1 MIGRGLRAA
10 LICVVVVAAG
20 SAAAAC
26 DVNVADGNFNVGLA
40 SGKATDTWTKTFPLS
55 PGGRLDLRN
64 INGAILVQ
72 PAAEGQPL
80 EVSAERTARAS
91 SDEAARE
98 LLKKV
103 EIHDEATADR
113 VLIETRAPKTWG
125 REGHDVKYT
134 VKLPAGVKL
143 EARTVNGAVELHR
156 VTGDTNVT
164 TTNGGIK
171 GDELAGA
178 FEARTTNGGIDVAL
192 AAVPGAVT
200 LETVNGGVSLEVPAA
215 LAADLSAHVTNGG
228 IHVDDALKFEAVG
241 EQNRRNVQG
250 KLNGGGRRVEVST
263 TNGGIAIHA
272 K

>member
-1 MIGRGLRAA
+1 MIGRRLRAA
-10 LICVVVVAAG
+10 LACVAVLAAG
-20 SAAAAC
+20 SAAVAC
-26 DVNVADGNFNVGLA
+26 DVNVGDGNFNVGLA
-40 SGKATDTWTKTFPLS
+40 SGKASDTWTKTFTVS
-55 PGGRLDLRN
+55 AGGRLDLRN
-64 INGAILVQ
+64 INGGIVVQ

-80 EVSAERTARAS
+80 EVSAERTARAA

-125 REGHDVKYT
+125 REGHEVKYT
-134 VKLPAGVKL
+134 VKLPPGVKL
-143 EARTVNGAVELHR
+143 EARTVNGGLELHR
-156 VTGDTNVT
+156 VTGDANLT
-164 TTNGGIK
+164 TTNGAIK
-171 GDELAGA
+171 AEGLAGSV
-178 FEARTTNGGIDVAL
+178 EARTTNGGIDVAL
-192 AAVPGAVT
+192 AAVPGTVT

-228 IHVDDALKFEAVG
+228 IQVDDALKFEAVG

-250 KLNGGGRRVEVST
+250 KLNGGGHRVDVST